1 MLVVGTLE
9 NAKKEVIM
17 PLEIIGHPRSNFVRA
32 VRMVALEKGVQHEHT
47 PELPHSDVIK
57 TLHPMGQIPA
67 MRHEGLELFESMAIA
82 RYIDEVFDGPKM
94 VPDEPS
100 KAAKIVQWSSFAQ
113 TTVDRLFLRQ
123 YVVQHMFNK
132 DKDGNVIRDEID
144 KAVKGF
150 PKVFGILNEAVK
162 SGFYGSDSFSM
173 ADCFLL
179 PILNSVQRYPEGK
192 DAVESAANVSA
203 YFNAHSERS
212 SFVETTP

>member
-1 MLVVGTLE
+1 
-9 NAKKEVIM
+9 
-17 PLEIIGHPRSNFVRA
+17 
-32 VRMVALEKGVQHEHT
+32 
-47 PELPHSDVIK
+47 
-57 TLHPMGQIPA
+57 
-67 MRHEGLELFESMAIA
+67 
-82 RYIDEVFDGPKM
+82 
-94 VPDEPS
+94 
-100 KAAKIVQWSSFAQ
+100 
-113 TTVDRLFLRQ
+113 
-123 YVVQHMFNK
+123 MFNK

-150 PKVFGILNEAVK
+150 PKVFGILDEAVK